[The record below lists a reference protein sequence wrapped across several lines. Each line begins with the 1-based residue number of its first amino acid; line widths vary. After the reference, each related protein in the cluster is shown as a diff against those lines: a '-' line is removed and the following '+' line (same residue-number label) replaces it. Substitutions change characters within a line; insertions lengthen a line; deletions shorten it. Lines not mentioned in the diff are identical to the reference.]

1 MEDYRVFYVTSWGYA
16 ADHLFGWF
24 PKALNCH
31 RDIFALLAHEGSRPK
46 YLNERTRAE
55 RPPLGPFT
63 EFLNDM
69 GMTYSAIG
77 DCYSY
82 RAGQMPELLE
92 IDRYKAIPVANL
104 TRHPVSW
111 LEFYMRWRASNMR
124 MRAEAI
130 DPLAWEWKVTCHAYF
145 EFLGLHKYTKDDI
158 EVWASYQGMFQLNNV
173 LGDIAAVSCHLPI
186 EKVANAPDVF
196 KELVT
201 YLSGGK
207 VEFNQ
212 EDLDRAYS
220 MRHTLFRGESE
231 VDSDPDQLMEG
242 WPGWKVDA
250 FRKIVSPQAIE
261 AYKSFGYEFKDLL
274 SLKVGVDLTPGKMSR
289 AIFVSSIPKSGTW
302 LLREIIEM
310 LTSLKS
316 FEPKV
321 HPGSP
326 PNYANDDLIEFP
338 SDAFFSWHSVITKK
352 TAAMLTGCQSKNIFL
367 VRNIYD
373 VLLSMR
379 GHLIRDVDAIIG
391 RSILGSD
398 YFDGMSVEQSLTL
411 LISGFS
417 TPKLTFGGV
426 RPFLKQMESFLDLVE
441 SGQALLLTYCDL
453 TDRKLKTIQ
462 RISEFL
468 GCEISNGRIHEIA
481 TATDKQVMRERRK
494 EFKLDQ
500 HITLPELKLQRSEFK
515 SYHHDM
521 MTYAIVDSAPNLRSR
536 LDALGMGDLLYAEYV
551 ETTKL
556 NLVMQEEMK
565 TSAFDMNVTALISTE
580 RTFPCDIPFIVDTSI
595 VAREVFIELDIFIEE
610 KIGTQTIID
619 FMHDENN
626 GFVLQYESGS
636 EGGGEL
642 CWHGY
647 GISLVAQIQTGCWQ
661 RIEIGF
667 DTINHRLFMQLNGGD
682 VIIGDGREDIAAM
695 HKTSLGIGLWLKGG
709 GREFIG
715 RISRLN
721 VRGLIHATEEGSHV
735 TKFKESIVH
744 FFKREK
750 GSPKSIEGE
759 VFFPSIAGVKNRMS
773 SELLQ
778 IVFSSSVHS
787 DLSTLDELLADH
799 VNLLRDIKEF
809 VRYVEKDDVIGA
821 AYHINAILD
830 ADYSV
835 IVNASSKGSLHVSV
849 LKEAQ
854 DLSVMQASLLKEN
867 LNGCGNKGYWAL
879 LSVFVACAQ
888 TLFRRGFKQN
898 AAEFLSGAE
907 LHNGSQHVLTDVHL
921 AQNWPSESREPLR
934 TLVNNL
940 AVGGLDYQKVFNGKY
955 CQQPYGD
962 LEVRSDGETFV
973 CCPSYL
979 PISIGNIYKVNS
991 PDELIASPMHRKIL
1005 DSIENQDFRYC
1016 RWLHCKKIL
1025 GNSLP
1030 SRTGATKT
1038 EYQTVDIRLSYDSSC
1053 NLWCP
1058 SCRKEKIVVTGAERD
1073 RLLRLTDNVILP
1085 LLQNAET
1092 CMMNGYGDIFFS
1104 RACRRILEESNSSR
1118 YPNLKFH
1125 FITNA
1130 ILLTPAEWKKFPGI
1144 HDMVDSIRVSI
1155 DAASKSVYEEVRL
1168 GGKWEILQENLEF
1181 ISSLRKRS
1189 VIKQFSISFVIQE
1202 CNFQEMADFSLMAIQ
1217 LGCDRVIFEPIMD
1230 WGVSSREEFLSRA
1243 VHYQSHPKNQDYLRM
1258 VDEVRRIFSS
1268 ENLSKLVSPGS
1279 IISLAG
1285 F

>member
-46 YLNERTRAE
+46 YLKERTRAE

-92 IDRYKAIPVANL
+92 VDRYKAIPVANL

-111 LEFYMRWRASNMR
+111 LEFYTRWRASNMR

-186 EKVANAPDVF
+186 EKVADAPDVF

-302 LLREIIEM
+302 LLREIMEM

-316 FEPKV
+316 FEPEV
-321 HPGSP
+321 HPGSA
-326 PNYANDDLIEFP
+326 PNYTNDDLIEFP
-338 SDAFFSWHSVITKK
+338 SEAFFSWHSVITKK

-379 GHLIRDVDAIIG
+379 GHLIRDVDASIG
-391 RSILGSD
+391 RSVLGSD
-398 YFDGMSVEQSLTL
+398 YFDGISVEQSLTL
-411 LISGFS
+411 MISGFS
-417 TPKLTFGGV
+417 SPKLTFGGV

-462 RISEFL
+462 RLSEFL
-468 GCEISNGRIHEIA
+468 GCEISNGRIQEIA
-481 TATDKQVMRERRK
+481 TATDKQVMRERKK
-494 EFKLDQ
+494 EFKQDH
-500 HITLPELKLQRSEFK
+500 HITHSELKLQRSEFK
-515 SYHHDM
+515 SYHHEM
-521 MTYAIVDSAPNLRSR
+521 LSFAINEVTPNLRSR
-536 LDALGMGDLLYAEYV
+536 LDALGMGDLLVAEKV
-551 ETTKL
+551 ATTKPT
-556 NLVMQEEMK
+556 LVMREEMN
-565 TSAFDMNVTALISTE
+565 TRIMDMNVTTFISEE
-580 RTFPCDIPFIVDTSI
+580 RTFPDDIPFIVNTSI
-595 VAREVFIELDIFIEE
+595 VAREVFIELDILID
-610 KIGTQTIID
+610 KKTGLQTIID
-619 FMHDENN
+619 FSHDENK

-636 EGGGEL
+636 ESSGEL

-647 GISLVAQIQTGCWQ
+647 GISLVTQMQTGCWQ
-661 RIEIGF
+661 HIRIGF
-667 DTINHRLFMQLNGGD
+667 DATNHRLFMQLNGSD
-682 VIIGDGREDIAAM
+682 ALIGNGSVDIATM
-695 HKTSLGIGLWLKGG
+695 HETYLGIGLWLNGK

-721 VRGLIHATEEGSHV
+721 VQGLTHATEKEHRV
-735 TKFKESIVH
+735 PKFKDQIIH
-744 FFKREK
+744 FFKREN
-750 GSPKSIEGE
+750 SSSKSREGE
-759 VFFPSIAGVKNRMS
+759 SCFPSLAGPINRRH

-778 IVFSSSVHS
+778 IAFSSSDHS
-787 DLSTLDELLADH
+787 DLSSLDKLSTDY
-799 VNLLRDIKEF
+799 VNLLWDVKEF
-809 VRYVEKDDVIGA
+809 VRYVEKEDVIGA
-821 AYHINAILD
+821 AHHINAILD
-830 ADYSV
+830 AGYSV
-835 IVNASSKGSLHVSV
+835 IVNASSKRSLYFSV

-867 LNGCGNKGYWAL
+867 LNDFGGRGYWAL

-888 TLFRRGFKQN
+888 TLFRHGYTLE
-898 AAEFLSGAE
+898 AAEFLSGVQ
-907 LHNGSQHVLTDVHL
+907 LHNGPQHVLTDIHL

-934 TLVNNL
+934 ALINNL
-940 AVGGLDYQKVFNGKY
+940 AVGGLDYQQVFNGKY
-955 CQQPYGD
+955 CQHPYD
-962 LEVRSDGETFV
+962 DFEVRSDGETFV

-991 PDELIASPMHRKIL
+991 PDQLIASPTHRKIL

-1025 GNSLP
+1025 NNSLP
-1030 SRTGATKT
+1030 SRPDAAKT
-1038 EYQTVDIRLSYDSSC
+1038 EYRPVAVRLSYDSSC

-1058 SCRKEKIVVTGAERD
+1058 SCRKEKIVVVGAERD
-1073 RLLRLTDNVILP
+1073 RLLLLTDNIILP
-1085 LLQNAET
+1085 ILHNAET
-1092 CMMNGYGDIFFS
+1092 CMMNGYGDVFVS
-1104 RACRRILEESNSSR
+1104 RACRRILEESNSTR
-1118 YPNLKFH
+1118 YPNLKYH

-1130 ILLTPAEWKKFPGI
+1130 ILLTPAEWQKFPGI

-1168 GGKWEILQENLEF
+1168 GGKWEVLQENLEF
-1181 ISSLRKRS
+1181 ISSLRKRG
-1189 VIKQFSISFVIQE
+1189 VIKEFLISFVIQE
-1202 CNFQEMADFSLMAIQ
+1202 CNFHEMADFSLMAIR
-1217 LGCDRVIFEPIMD
+1217 LGCDKVIFEPIMD
-1230 WGVSSREEFLSRA
+1230 WGVFSREEFLSRA
-1243 VHYQSHPKNQDYLRM
+1243 VHYLSHPKNQDYKTM
-1258 VDEVRRIFSS
+1258 VDEVRRIFSE
-1268 ENLSKLVSPGS
+1268 ENIQELRRLGS
-1279 IISLAG
+1279 ITSLAG